1 MLARAQTGMTGDPV
15 EWVGGCGA
23 APFHGREPGVPGH
36 QPSGHI
42 GAGQAGCNCVCVC
55 HARHGTGNS
64 GKLRVGVRV
73 RGMGERGESDIASR
87 WPSITDPMCH
97 NVDGLQQCR
106 SKGRSKVPK
115 LKGLGI
121 TWAGKDNIP
130 LILAGPR

>member
-1 MLARAQTGMTGDPV
+1 MAGNR
-15 EWVGGCGA
+15 GCQDISHQGISEQGRQA
-23 APFHGREPGVPGH
+23 ATACVYVTHVTE
-36 QPSGHI
+36 QET
-42 GAGQAGCNCVCVC
+42 QA
-55 HARHGTGNS
+55 S
-64 GKLRVGVRV
+64 FRVGVRV
-73 RGMGERGESDIASR
+73 RGMGGRGESDIASR

>member
-1 MLARAQTGMTGDPV
+1 MAGNR
-15 EWVGGCGA
+15 GCQDISHQGISEQGRQA
-23 APFHGREPGVPGH
+23 AT
-36 QPSGHI
+36 
-42 GAGQAGCNCVCVC
+42 ACVC